1 MTAYLIRRLGQSI
14 IIVFLV
20 TLILFVAVRFLPGDP
35 IVTLMARQQANTY
48 TQEQIDQ
55 LREAYGLNKPVT
67 TQYVHWIGNVFRGDL
82 GRSITYSVPV
92 TELLMQ
98 RIPISFYLGVISFIL
113 ANFIGIALG
122 VICAVKRGSWL
133 DNLLTILAN
142 LGITLPV
149 FWLGIM
155 MIYLFGV
162 HLRWLPAMGYTSP
175 FDDFAQSTKQLI
187 MPVICLSIFPIAS
200 ATRQARS
207 SILEIMHQ
215 DYIRT
220 AWSKG
225 LTERAVIVRHALKN
239 GLIPVITLAGM
250 GIASIIGGEV
260 LVEQVFNIPG
270 MGRLAVNSVL
280 NLDYP
285 TAQSIFLIIAVIV
298 VLANMLVDLSYGW
311 LDPRIRYQ

>member
-20 TLILFVAVRFLPGDP
+20 TLILFAAVRFLPGDP
-35 IVTLMARQQANTY
+35 IVTLMAKQQADKY
-48 TQEQIDQ
+48 SEEQIEL
-55 LREAYGLNKPVT
+55 LREQYGLNRPVT
-67 TQYVHWIGNVFRGDL
+67 SQYVHWVAGVFHGDF
-82 GRSITYSVPV
+82 GSSISYSVPV
-92 TELLMQ
+92 TTLLKQ
-98 RIPISFYLGVISFIL
+98 RIPISFYLGLLSFVL
-113 ANFIGIALG
+113 AHVIGITLG

-133 DNLLTILAN
+133 DNILTILAN

-155 MIYLFGV
+155 MIYVFAV

-175 FDDFAQSTKQLI
+175 FDNFGLSMKQII

-225 LTERAVIVRHALKN
+225 LTERGVIIRHALKN

-270 MGRLAVNSVL
+270 MGRLAVNSVM

-285 TAQSIFLIIAVIV
+285 TAEAIFLIIAIV
-298 VLANMLVDLSYGW
+298 VVFANMLVDVSYGW

>member
-1 MTAYLIRRLGQSI
+1 MTAYLIRRLATSI

-20 TLILFVAVRFLPGDP
+20 TLILFAAVRFLPGDP
-35 IVTLMARQQANTY
+35 IVTLMVKQNADTY
-48 TQEQIDQ
+48 SEEQIQQ
-55 LREAYGLNKPVT
+55 LREQYGLNRPVAS
-67 TQYVHWIGNVFRGDL
+67 QYVHWIGNVFQGDF
-82 GRSITYSVPV
+82 GSSITYSVPV
-92 TELLMQ
+92 TTLLKQ
-98 RIPISFYLGVISFIL
+98 RIPISFYLGLMSFIL
-113 ANFIGIALG
+113 ANVIGVTLG
-122 VICAVKRGSWL
+122 VICAVKRGTWL
-133 DNLLTILAN
+133 DNFLTILAN

-155 MIYLFGV
+155 MIYIFAV
-162 HLRWLPAMGYTSP
+162 HLRWLPSMGFTSP
-175 FDDFAQSTKQLI
+175 FENFTQSMKQII
-187 MPVICLSIFPIAS
+187 MPMICLAIFPIAS

-225 LTERAVIVRHALKN
+225 LAERAVITRHALKN

-270 MGRLAVNSVL
+270 MGRLAVNSVM

-285 TAQSIFLIIAVIV
+285 SAQAVFLIIAIV
-298 VLANMLVDLSYGW
+298 VVVANMLVDISYGW